1 MGSQWDKTLIF
12 MSKISIEEDI
22 KTLSA
27 HDSFIR
33 FMKFIDN
40 LREEQIADMYEAS
53 DSNLQQITGR
63 ILSYDQLLEITDYKE
78 KLSRIN
84 LP

>member
-1 MGSQWDKTLIF
+1 
-12 MSKISIEEDI
+12 MSNISIEEDI

-33 FMKFIDN
+33 FMGFIDN

-78 KLSRIN
+78 KLSRIS

>member
-1 MGSQWDKTLIF
+1 
-12 MSKISIEEDI
+12 MSNISIEQDI

-33 FMKFIDN
+33 FMAFIDT
-40 LREEQIADMYEAS
+40 LREEQIAEMYGAS